1 MDEGDYKKLIEAT
14 LFMSQNALSA
24 SEIGNIIG
32 LASIGKVEELLKAL
46 AKEYNER
53 DTALEVTEIGGKYML
68 TLKEPYASKVSSLA
82 SGPEISKGALRI
94 LAYISKNNGTLQSE
108 LVKIFG
114 ETVYAYVKELVS
126 KEFIEAKRSGRSKKL
141 YITMKFKEYFAV
153 PA

>member
-1 MDEGDYKKLIEAT
+1 MDEEDYKKLIEAT

-24 SEIGNIIG
+24 SEISNIIG

-53 DTALEVTEIGGKYML
+53 DTALEVMEIGGKYML

-126 KEFIEAKRSGRSKKL
+126 KEFIEARRSGRSKKL
-141 YITMKFKEYFAV
+141 YTTMKFNEYFAL

>member
-53 DTALEVTEIGGKYML
+53 DTALEVMEIGGKYML

>member
-1 MDEGDYKKLIEAT
+1 MNEEDYKKLIEAT

-24 SEIGNIIG
+24 SEIGSIIG

-53 DTALEVTEIGGKYML
+53 DTALEVMEIGGKYML

-94 LAYISKNNGTLQSE
+94 LAYISKNNGALRAS
-108 LVKIFG
+108 L
-114 ETVYAYVKELVS
+114 
-126 KEFIEAKRSGRSKKL
+126 
-141 YITMKFKEYFAV
+141 
-153 PA
+153 